1 MRLGDPT
8 PSHPIHV
15 TYGRLQIEPTGV
27 TLRIRMFKDDLE
39 KALVQDRRPK
49 AVSPSA
55 PEMDSNFSA
64 YCGERIVLVAD
75 GMPLKGTV
83 SGRGTEQDMR
93 WYSIRFPTSKPVHT
107 LALSN
112 RMFFELFTDQQNL
125 LKVVDTASGEESS
138 LYFVLGEPGPVTLT
152 FNR

>member
-1 MRLGDPT
+1 
-8 PSHPIHV
+8 
-15 TYGRLQIEPTGV
+15 
-27 TLRIRMFKDDLE
+27 
-39 KALVQDRRPK
+39 
-49 AVSPSA
+49 
-55 PEMDSNFSA
+55 MDSRFSG
-64 YCGERIVLVAD
+64 YFGERIVLVGD
-75 GMPLKGTV
+75 GIPLKGTV
-83 SGRGTEQDMR
+83 SESGTEQDMR
-93 WYSIRFPTSKPVHT
+93 WYLIKFPTAKPVHT